1 MGNLIRW
8 AVLVGLAVVA
18 AVVGGVFGW
27 LLIGA
32 FLCGVRCGMRYEW
45 ADARGLGI
53 VAPESRISVAA
64 WPALIVL
71 GAGLWL
77 SGGWVPGAV
86 SDRVRVRLE
95 GRAEHRTRPTVSGER
110 VGGEAAVVVADRV
123 MVAQAGE
130 VKAMTGRNLTICGGV
145 AGVAASLPERF
156 GALSARYPADSGR
169 GWRGGAGAWPA
180 GIAG

>member
-53 VAPESRISVAA
+53 VAPESRISVAVG
-64 WPALIVL
+64 PALIVL

-77 SGGWVPGAV
+77 SGGGSQAAGFLGLFLIVFAFGWKVGL
-86 SDRVRVRLE
+86 STE
-95 GRAEHRTRPTVSGER
+95 HGR
-110 VGGEAAVVVADRV
+110 
-123 MVAQAGE
+123 Q
-130 VKAMTGRNLTICGGV
+130 
-145 AGVAASLPERF
+145 
-156 GALSARYPADSGR
+156 
-169 GWRGGAGAWPA
+169 
-180 GIAG
+180 